1 MRPVEKY
8 WIIYYIVFIGSFA
21 FLLWRH
27 WSALR
32 WDNETYVYLLAAI
45 FGLAAGTAL
54 MSAIFV
60 EVIGYMVLLIP
71 ARIKQLK
78 EEGRKEGRE
87 EGREEG
93 RKEGREEG
101 QESGRKE
108 GQESERQQWLA
119 WYERQQDAFREG
131 RPFEE
136 PPPASPPSKN
146 GK

>member
-71 ARIKQLK
+71 ARIRQLK

-87 EGREEG
+87 EGREE
-93 RKEGREEG
+93 
-101 QESGRKE
+101 GRKE

-131 RPFEE
+131 RLFEE

>member
-21 FLLWRH
+21 FLFWRH
-27 WSALR
+27 WNALR

-71 ARIKQLK
+71 ARIRQLK

-87 EGREEG
+87 EGQ
-93 RKEGREEG
+93 KEGR
-101 QESGRKE
+101 
-108 GQESERQQWLA
+108 ESERQQWLA
-119 WYERQQDAFREG
+119 WNERRLAAEREN
-131 RPFEE
+131 RSFDE
-136 PPPASPPSKN
+136 PPPASQPSKN

>member
-87 EGREEG
+87 EGRKVGQEEG
-93 RKEGREEG
+93 RKEAQEEARQEGR
-101 QESGRKE
+101 
-108 GQESERQQWLA
+108 ESERQQWLA
-119 WYERQQDAFREG
+119 WNERRLTAEREG
-131 RPFEE
+131 RSFDE
-136 PPPASPPSKN
+136 PPPADLTSKN

>member
-54 MSAIFV
+54 MSAICV

-93 RKEGREEG
+93 RKEG
-101 QESGRKE
+101 
-108 GQESERQQWLA
+108 QESERQQWLA
-119 WYERQQDAFREG
+119 WNERRLSAEREG
-131 RPFEE
+131 QSFDE

>member
-1 MRPVEKY
+1 MRAVEKY

-93 RKEGREEG
+93 RKEG
-101 QESGRKE
+101 QESGWKE

-119 WYERQQDAFREG
+119 WNERRLTAEREG
-131 RPFEE
+131 RSFDE

>member
-78 EEGRKEGRE
+78 EEGRKEGRKEGRE

-101 QESGRKE
+101 QES
-108 GQESERQQWLA
+108 ERQQWLV
-119 WYERQQDAFREG
+119 WNERRLSAEREG

-136 PPPASPPSKN
+136 PPPASQPSKN

>member
-32 WDNETYVYLLAAI
+32 WDNETYVYLMAAI

-54 MSAIFV
+54 MSAVFV

-93 RKEGREEG
+93 RKEG
-101 QESGRKE
+101 
-108 GQESERQQWLA
+108 QESERQQWLA
-119 WYERQQDAFREG
+119 WNERRLVAEREG
-131 RPFEE
+131 RSFDE
-136 PPPASPPSKN
+136 PPPADPASKN